1 MTKIY
6 VMESCP
12 DCSEAKKLF
21 AGNPDYELIDIGRQ
35 ARNLKEFLALR
46 DNHPAFAKVRERG
59 TIGIPCFVKE
69 DGSVAISLKHFL
81 SRQDAEP
88 EQVTGAEVAQMEE
101 QYAEPAEKPGTESEA
116 GTAAETAVGT
126 AAETAVGTAAET
138 AVETAGMAVETAFE
152 FSEGASCSLD
162 GSGC

>member
-35 ARNLKEFLALR
+35 ARSLKEFLALR

-69 DGSVAISLKHFL
+69 DGSVTISLKHFL
-81 SRQDAEP
+81 NRPDAEP
-88 EQVTGAEVAQMEE
+88 VPVHVAGAPVAQIEDP
-101 QYAEPAEKPGTESEA
+101 YAEPAEKPGTESEA
-116 GTAAETAVGT
+116 GMAVETAAETAVGT
-126 AAETAVGTAAET
+126 A
-138 AVETAGMAVETAFE
+138 GMAVEPAPE
-152 FSEGASCSLD
+152 FSEGAACSLD

>member
-81 SRQDAEP
+81 SRQDS
-88 EQVTGAEVAQMEE
+88 
-101 QYAEPAEKPGTESEA
+101 EPAEQSVTDPAA
-116 GTAAETAVGT
+116 GTA
-126 AAETAVGTAAET
+126 
-138 AVETAGMAVETAFE
+138 VELEAGMAAEQAPE
-152 FSEGASCSLD
+152 FSEGAACSLD

>member
-35 ARNLKEFLALR
+35 ARNLKEFLVLR

-81 SRQDAEP
+81 SRQDSETAE
-88 EQVTGAEVAQMEE
+88 QSVTD
-101 QYAEPAEKPGTESEA
+101 PAA
-116 GTAAETAVGT
+116 GTA
-126 AAETAVGTAAET
+126 
-138 AVETAGMAVETAFE
+138 VEQAPE
-152 FSEGASCSLD
+152 FSEGAACSLD

>member
-1 MTKIY
+1 
-6 VMESCP
+6 MESCP

-35 ARNLKEFLALR
+35 ARSLKEFLALR

-69 DGSVAISLKHFL
+69 DGSVTISLKHFL

-101 QYAEPAEKPGTESEA
+101 QYAEPAEKPGNESEA
-116 GTAAETAVGT
+116 WMAVEAAETAVG
-126 AAETAVGTAAET
+126 
-138 AVETAGMAVETAFE
+138 TAGMAVETAFE
-152 FSEGASCSLD
+152 FSEGAACSLD

>member
-69 DGSVAISLKHFL
+69 DGSVTISLKHFL
-81 SRQDAEP
+81 SQQDS
-88 EQVTGAEVAQMEE
+88 
-101 QYAEPAEKPGTESEA
+101 EPAEQPGTDPAA
-116 GTAAETAVGT
+116 GVAVEPQVELTAG
-126 AAETAVGTAAET
+126 T
-138 AVETAGMAVETAFE
+138 AVETAARTAAEQAPE
-152 FSEGASCSLD
+152 FSEGAACSLD

>member
-69 DGSVAISLKHFL
+69 DGSVTISLKHFL
-81 SRQDAEP
+81 SRPDAEL
-88 EQVTGAEVAQMEE
+88 
-101 QYAEPAEKPGTESEA
+101 AEKPDTDPAA
-116 GTAAETAVGT
+116 GVAVETQVELTAG
-126 AAETAVGTAAET
+126 T
-138 AVETAGMAVETAFE
+138 AVETAVGMAAEPAPE
-152 FSEGASCSLD
+152 FSEGAACSLD